1 MQAYEQIHP
10 FLPAMGGI
18 AAFAALA
25 GLRGASLRAQ
35 APAAAKLSLCFF
47 GKVFAQ
53 KASRRRQGARLQ
65 TRAHTKRHGKIPCL
79 FLFE

>member
-1 MQAYEQIHP
+1 VQAYKQIRRISARH
-10 FLPAMGGI
+10 GRYCV
-18 AAFAALA
+18 FAAPA

-53 KASRRRQGARLQ
+53 KASRRRQGVRLQ
-65 TRAHTKRHGKIPCL
+65 AQAHTKKAWKNSMP
-79 FLFE
+79 FSF